1 MKYEII
7 ERFTTAGGK
16 NLRKKSFVGSRPDCP
31 IAEGWGDILT
41 LHEKNQDEDLVRDRN
56 SGYRVRVQR
65 EIEAENGNPAKAEER
80 ETFAAFKV
88 LLAEARAGNT
98 GTQEFLTKR
107 GVKWQREEEK

>member
-7 ERFTTAGGK
+7 ERFTTAGSK
-16 NLRKKSFVGSRPDCP
+16 DLRRKSFVGSRPNCP

-80 ETFAAFKV
+80 EAFAAFKV
-88 LLAEARAGNT
+88 MMGKAKAGDEEA
-98 GTQEFLTKR
+98 QKFLKAH
-107 GVKWQREEEK
+107 GVKLEEEAK